1 MTALADRAS
10 RAIRDDAAFEPPK
23 AGPELGA
30 DDTLDPASSVRVRY
44 VGHATVLLDL
54 PGIRLLTDPF
64 LRPRLGPL
72 RRHGPTP
79 TPAEIGPI
87 DVVLISHAH
96 PDHFDPESL
105 RAVEGDP
112 LVVVPRGLGGAVRR
126 AGLQAR
132 EVVVDEPVAIAPGVS
147 LLPVPA
153 RHWRWPTAPGA
164 ASIGYVIEGPGR
176 HGIYFAGDTSRFR
189 RMVELAERVDVA
201 LLPVGSWG
209 PHLSLGHLGPRSAA
223 EAARDLGA
231 RYAIPIH
238 WGTLYPPG
246 LHRVAGGRL
255 REPATR
261 FAAWARTIAPN
272 VDVRTLSPGD
282 ATTIPLPGYGS
293 RAVSAAVT
301 PPAEPRTATGR
312 RAAIANQ
319 TSTPPRA

>member
-10 RAIRDDAAFEPPK
+10 RATPHDATAEAREAPD
-23 AGPELGA
+23 PEVAA
-30 DDTLDPASSVRVRY
+30 DHTLDPAASLRVRY

-54 PGIRLLTDPF
+54 PGVRLLTDPF

-79 TPAEIGPI
+79 TPAALGPI

-112 LVVVPRGLGGAVRR
+112 LVVVPRGLGAAVRR
-126 AGLQAR
+126 AGLQPR

-147 LLPVPA
+147 VLAVRA
-153 RHWRWPTAPGA
+153 RHWRWPTAPAA

-189 RMVELAERVDVA
+189 GMVELAERVDVA
-201 LLPVGSWG
+201 LLPVGTWG
-209 PHLSLGHLGPRSAA
+209 PHLSPGHLGPRSAA

-261 FAAWARTIAPN
+261 FAAWARQIAPD

-293 RAVSAAVT
+293 RAVSAAA
-301 PPAEPRTATGR
+301 PPAEPRTATRR